1 MIHRHSPSLVASGF
15 GLLLGAPLLLA
26 GCPDNAKP
34 DPSKTSPSSSAGT
47 LAPPSSAMASGSAT
61 PSASVEAPKPQP
73 PCTIDSTTVV
83 DHGVRGDTGL
93 TVVFLPGNTAA
104 IGYATGG
111 TPKVIVIDTAGKANQ
126 ADVDWSHVKGQE
138 PPKDATTARGIHR
151 VTPLGFKGQKM
162 RVGMDFIDNSKDK
175 NAARYLRCGPADVE
189 PIVSDDSA
197 LNFYEPTEDDVAK
210 LGDQVMDVRD
220 CRTFSNGEISWV
232 LYTEVKRDGKD
243 DNHDLRFEWT
253 IDTIPGK
260 GKVKDPI
267 VDKRIAK
274 PSKDKKYGTLDH
286 FITPV
291 SVNAGTAGYM
301 MVSRDGGGLVFARRN
316 DDMSRAGGPWPMG
329 LPAGAGLPS
338 MTHEAERVFL
348 AVPEWNKTDL
358 FMSTFMGNGAP
369 AKPEKITLKD
379 TAPPTEGSR
388 DWPSLAARE
397 DGNIFVSF
405 IDGKSP
411 KRRVRIAL
419 LGPELMQRTS
429 DVFDVTNGD
438 VNISEARVVD
448 IAGDK
453 AFVAYLDVKGDLTA
467 AIVSCK
473 KQ

>member
-1 MIHRHSPSLVASGF
+1 MIHRQSPSLVASGF
-15 GLLLGAPLLLA
+15 GILLGAPLLLA

-34 DPSKTSPSSSAGT
+34 DPTKASPSSSAGT
-47 LAPPSSAMASGSAT
+47 LAPPSSAMATGSAT
-61 PSASVEAPKPQP
+61 PSASAEAPKPQP

-83 DHGVRGDTGL
+83 DRGVRGDTGL

-210 LGDQVMDVRD
+210 VGDQVMDVRD

-267 VDKRIAK
+267 IDKRIAK
-274 PSKDKKYGTLDH
+274 PSKDKTYGTLDH

-301 MVSRDGGGLVFARRN
+301 MAARDGGGLVFARRN

-411 KRRVRIAL
+411 KRRVRLAL